1 MLFVKNRLIILFLFC
16 AVTVAAQNVYTYPD
30 TVYVKDLKGTISM
43 DDYLLNLVAEQSRQL
58 QENDSLFQLA
68 MQEQHR
74 LDSIRQDSILL
85 DSLKSINKDITLLP
99 PSVARLA
106 VKKSWIKDA
115 EADREDV
122 LIAIRDY
129 KSPWRK
135 GATVMVQMTQ
145 NFVTKNWY
153 QGGNTNFSMLGIAQG
168 FINYQSNRFT
178 WQNQGEWRGGFSTSS
193 GDTCHKVNTAE
204 DYFRL
209 YSKAGYEFHE
219 EMHVIVSAEYL
230 MNLLPTY
237 QENSTLMKTAFAS
250 PIRFN
255 VGIGVDFRPVR
266 GLSIVINPIAYK
278 LVYVQDTINTN
289 PNDFGVQTGSNI
301 LSELGSSMRVDY
313 IWKPVREFM
322 LETRFYTYTNYHR
335 VEVDLELNANFII
348 NRFLS
353 ARLTLHP
360 RYDNTIILDGDEKAK
375 LQFKELL
382 SIGFTHQFR

>member
-1 MLFVKNRLIILFLFC
+1 MPS
-16 AVTVAAQNVYTYPD
+16 TVN
-30 TVYVKDLKGTISM
+30 L
-43 DDYLLNLVAEQSRQL
+43 DDYLLDLVAEQSRQL
-58 QENDSLFQLA
+58 AENDSLFQIALL
-68 MQEQHR
+68 EQHR

-85 DSLKSINKDITLLP
+85 DSLKTINKDIVILP

-106 VKKSWIKDA
+106 VEKSWIKDA

-145 NFVTKNWY
+145 NYVTKNWY
-153 QGGNTNFSMLGIAQG
+153 QGGATSFAMLGIAQG

-178 WQNQGEWRGGFSTSS
+178 WQNTGEWRGGFSTVS
-193 GDTCHKVNTAE
+193 GDTCHKVNTTE

-209 YSKAGYEFHE
+209 YTKAGYEFYKD
-219 EMHVIVSAEYL
+219 MHVILSGEYM

-237 QENSTLMKTAFAS
+237 QENSNLMKTAFAS
-250 PIRFN
+250 PIRLN
-255 VGIGVDFRPVR
+255 LAAGVDFRPVQ
-266 GLSIVINPIAYK
+266 GLSITLNPLAYK
-278 LVYVQDTINTN
+278 MIYVQDTIRTN
-289 PNDFGVQTGSNI
+289 PNDFGVEKGRNL
-301 LSELGSSMRVDY
+301 LSEIGSSLRVDY

-322 LETRFYTYTNYHR
+322 LDTRFYMYTNYNR
-335 VEVDLELNANFII
+335 VEVDLEVTGNFII

-360 RYDNTIILDGDEKAK
+360 RYDNTIILEGDEKAK
-375 LQFKELL
+375 LQFKELF